1 MPLEAA
7 LRVRRGRYSF
17 GGSTPLQVRRT
28 EAKDAARPQLRFVTP
43 STEPET
49 VPAPSEQ
56 HDLSRGRYLA
66 GLAGILGLAFLLRLS
81 LIMRSDFPL
90 NDGGLFYQMVQDL
103 KANGYAIPA
112 FTSFN
117 DAGIPF
123 GYPPLTLYLAAA
135 LTDVTSMSEISAFRW
150 FPLIGSTL
158 IVIAFVPFAASMLK
172 SRVAILA
179 AVLIFAMLGPTFMW
193 MVMGGGL
200 TRSFGFAFAIA
211 TIWQAHV
218 MYERRTVWRA
228 PLVAVL
234 AACTIASHL
243 EMGWLAAF
251 SCALF
256 FVAEGRHRQGVISTA
271 VVIAL
276 VPVLTAPWWATVIG
290 EHGLEPFRAALE
302 SGSNPFVGPLLLLQ
316 YDIAVEPLFAIV
328 GALGLL
334 GIVTS
339 LSRRQYLLPA
349 WVLAV
354 ALLDPRAF
362 PTSSSIALALLAA
375 IGLTDALLFLSSH
388 VTGPNSARAKA
399 ATSSPPALAG
409 AVGFVVVVYVILSAF
424 LVTPKLLTG
433 LTPDERA
440 AMAWV
445 AANTP
450 EDSSL
455 AIITQ
460 DGWAVDRTS
469 EWLPVL
475 TGRESSATVQGSEWI
490 TGRYH
495 AAQAEYDSLQDCAL
509 ENGDCLL
516 AWSRL
521 TGREFQYVYI
531 ASLVPRVPPEADA
544 ICCTSLWLALK
555 TDPRFVNVYE
565 GPGATIYRVVPQ
577 PEVRSAR

>member
-1 MPLEAA
+1 M
-7 LRVRRGRYSF
+7 
-17 GGSTPLQVRRT
+17 QVRRT
-28 EAKDAARPQLRFVTP
+28 DARDAAHPQLRFVTP
-43 STEPET
+43 SAEPLA
-49 VPAPSEQ
+49 APPRAEQ
-56 HDLSRGRYLA
+56 HDLSRARYIA

-90 NDGGLFYQMVQDL
+90 NDGGLFYQMVLDL

-117 DAGIPF
+117 EAGIPF
-123 GYPPLTLYLAAA
+123 GYPPLTLYVAAA
-135 LTDVTSMSEISAFRW
+135 LTDVTSMSEVSAFRW
-150 FPLIGSTL
+150 LPLLGSTL
-158 IVIAFVPFAASMLK
+158 IVVAFVPFAASILK
-172 SRVAILA
+172 SRIAILS

-211 TIWQAHV
+211 TIWQAHE

-234 AACTIASHL
+234 AACAIASHL

-256 FVAEGRHRQGVISTA
+256 FVAEGRHRQGIISTFA
-271 VVIAL
+271 VIIL
-276 VPVLTAPWWATVIG
+276 VPVLTAPWWATVIA
-290 EHGLEPFRAALE
+290 EHGVEPFRAALD

-316 YDIAVEPLFAIV
+316 YDIAVEPLFAMV

-339 LSRRQYLLPA
+339 LSRRQYVLPV

-362 PTSSSIALALLAA
+362 PTSSSVALALLAA
-375 IGLTDALLFLSSH
+375 IGLNDALLFLASH
-388 VTGPNSARAKA
+388 VAGPNSVRANA
-399 ATSSPPALAG
+399 ASSSPLVLAG
-409 AVGFVVVVYVILSAF
+409 AVGFVVVCYVILSAF

-440 AMAWV
+440 AMSWV
-445 AANTP
+445 AENTP
-450 EDSSL
+450 EGSSL

-475 TGRESSATVQGSEWI
+475 TGRESVATVQGSEWI
-490 TGRYH
+490 KGRYH
-495 AAQAEYDSLQDCAL
+495 ASQADYDSLQDCAL

-521 TGREFQYVYI
+521 TGRDFEYVYI
-531 ASLVPRVPPEADA
+531 ASIAPRVPPEADA

-555 TDPRFVNVYE
+555 TDPRFVSVYE
-565 GPGATIYRVVPQ
+565 GPGATIYRVGGAPSVSRWS
-577 PEVRSAR
+577 RSASGR